1 MQKGEWNGIETGMNK
16 TERDC
21 KKKGKRDFVLR
32 TTSVSPL
39 DRDKGTLPLTRENA
53 GAFSRPD
60 CWKRFIRKEIV

>member
-1 MQKGEWNGIETGMNK
+1 MEIGMNK
-16 TERDC
+16 NGEGLQ
-21 KKKGKRDFVLR
+21 KEGKRDFVLR

-53 GAFSRPD
+53 SAFSRPD